1 MDRDR
6 VFAFLSD
13 RQREG
18 RACALV
24 TVMAVEGSSIRNPG
38 THMAVCEDGR
48 FAGSLSGGCI
58 ENAVVA
64 EALEALR
71 QGKPRIVRF
80 GAGSRYIDITL
91 PCGGGI
97 DVHFQPLADREFTE
111 RCTAAIAAR
120 APFTV
125 EISIGEIACID
136 GWQAVRADVAS
147 AIGMFGHWP
156 RPRLCVIGHGASVEA
171 LVKLASAM
179 DIASDVLSPDPEI
192 CKRLTSLGTPA
203 QLLTQTGDIHLLT
216 SDPWTAFVF
225 LFHDHDWE
233 VKLLARALELQHFYC
248 GAMGSRKAHGAR
260 SEALLASGV
269 SADAIASINAP
280 LGLFHSSR
288 DPETLALSALSEI
301 VQAYQ
306 SADFAGHDA

>member
-38 THMAVCEDGR
+38 THMVVCEDGR

-58 ENAVVA
+58 ENAVVN
-64 EALEALR
+64 EAQEALR
-71 QGKPRIVRF
+71 EGKPRIVRF
-80 GAGSRYIDITL
+80 GAGSPYIDITL

-97 DVHFQPLADREFTE
+97 DVHFQPLANQDFAKH
-111 RCTAAIAAR
+111 CNAAITAR
-120 APFTV
+120 KPFTV
-125 EISIGEIACID
+125 QIGSGQIACID
-136 GWQAVRADVAS
+136 GWQEPKADVAS
-147 AIGMFGHWP
+147 GIGTFGHWP
-156 RPRLCVIGHGASVEA
+156 QPRLCIIGHGASVEA
-171 LVKLASAM
+171 LAKLASAM
-179 DIASDVLSPDPEI
+179 DIGSDILSPDPDI
-192 CKRLTSLGTPA
+192 CERLAAPGTPA
-203 QLLTQTGDIHLLT
+203 QLLTRTSDTHLVS

-233 VKLLARALELQHFYC
+233 VKLLARALELPHFYC
-248 GAMGSRKAHGAR
+248 GAMGSRKAHAAR
-260 SEALLASGV
+260 SEALIANGV
-269 SADAIASINAP
+269 SVDTVASINAP

-301 VQAYQ
+301 VRAYQ

>member
-38 THMAVCEDGR
+38 THMAVCEDGD

-58 ENAVVA
+58 ENAVVT
-64 EALEALR
+64 EAQEALR
-71 QGKPRIVRF
+71 EGKPRVVRF

-97 DVHFQPLADREFTE
+97 DVHFQPLASQEFAEQCNT
-111 RCTAAIAAR
+111 AIAAR
-120 APFTV
+120 KPFTV
-125 EISIGEIACID
+125 QIGGGEVAYLD
-136 GWQAVRADVAS
+136 GWQELKADVAS
-147 AIGMFGHWP
+147 GIGTFGHWP
-156 RPRLCVIGHGASVEA
+156 QPRLCIIGHGASVEA
-171 LVKLASAM
+171 LAKLAGAM
-179 DIASDVLSPDPEI
+179 EIGSGVLSPDADI
-192 CKRLTSLGTPA
+192 CERLTTLGPPA
-203 QLLTQTGDIHLLT
+203 QLLTRTSDTHLLS

-233 VKLLARALELQHFYC
+233 VKLLARALELPHFYC
-248 GAMGSRKAHGAR
+248 GAMGSRKAHSAR

-269 SADAIASINAP
+269 PADAVASINAP

-301 VQAYQ
+301 VRAYQ